1 MGCGNWRRRGPGCPL
16 GQRYLEILQVAA
28 EEGEARVDEALGSLL
43 GCPLGQG
50 EIGEGKLTAEAVRAV
65 LSQEAGVPPANP
77 IEVAEVALASF
88 DELLGASGE
97 TGVVQ

>member
-1 MGCGNWRRRGPGCPL
+1 M
-16 GQRYLEILQVAA
+16 AA
-28 EEGEARVDEALGSLL
+28 EEGEARVDQALSGLL
-43 GCPLGQG
+43 EEG

-88 DELLGASGE
+88 DELLDASGE